1 MVISLHEYKEV
12 ATKEGGSKRN
22 AVCKDYGRNFNSYI
36 LSAQLLTFLSD
47 FSWLGEHSLGSF
59 G

>member
-12 ATKEGGSKRN
+12 ATGSKRN

-47 FSWLGEHSLGSF
+47 FSWLGEHSLVSF